1 MTPDLLAQIKA
12 NCEREEGRVPH
23 FYLDTRG
30 AVTVAIGHL
39 VPSLAHAV
47 SLRMEP
53 KEIIPADFEAVNA
66 AEPGL
71 LAKAYERLCHARMTD
86 EDIDARLSFD
96 IAICEA
102 QLDHRLDITTFP
114 DPAAAACLDMAVNLG
129 VSGLMTFTK
138 LCAAAKE
145 ADWVTCASECYRH
158 GISDQRNRWTAGLFR
173 AAAAASST

>member
-1 MTPDLLAQIKA
+1 VKEKKGEFRIFIWIHAEPL
-12 NCEREEGRVPH
+12 PS
-23 FYLDTRG
+23 
-30 AVTVAIGHL
+30 AIGHL

-129 VSGLMTFTK
+129 VSGLMTY
-138 LCAAAKE
+138 E
-145 ADWVTCASECYRH
+145 ALRGGQRSGLGNLRVGMLPARH
-158 GISDQRNRWTAGLFR
+158 QRPAEPVDGRPISG
-173 AAAAASST
+173 SGGGV